1 MINSDNCRQL
11 DGVFCPP
18 TAALEAAFLW
28 VLARYDHL
36 MTTLYLQMT
45 DKLSA
50 HWRAHNNAYP
60 RKFVLSPA
68 LRDEYLKC
76 LSWVTDARVR
86 VTTIPEKHMGV
97 PIEIDEASPGVMV
110 AADGTEV
117 ALQ

>member
-1 MINSDNCRQL
+1 
-11 DGVFCPP
+11 
-18 TAALEAAFLW
+18 
-28 VLARYDHL
+28 

-50 HWRAHNNAYP
+50 HWRAHSNAYP

-97 PIEIDEASPGVMV
+97 TIEIDEASPGVMV

-117 ALQ
+117 ALQG

>member
-1 MINSDNCRQL
+1 
-11 DGVFCPP
+11 
-18 TAALEAAFLW
+18 
-28 VLARYDHL
+28 

-86 VTTIPEKHMGV
+86 VNTIPEKHMGV

>member
-1 MINSDNCRQL
+1 MRVDRSEVKGNGFSTTDT
-11 DGVFCPP
+11 D
-18 TAALEAAFLW
+18 
-28 VLARYDHL
+28 RYDEP

-60 RKFVLSPA
+60 KKFVLSPA
-68 LRDEYLKC
+68 LRDEYLRC
-76 LSWVTDARVR
+76 LQLI
-86 VTTIPEKHMGV
+86 TIPGGRDMSVTKHMGV